1 MRAAAVVVG
10 LALRDM
16 RSRWRVMAAL
26 GVMVALTVGMVVLLD
41 GYVNSTEVRFRH
53 AQSALVV
60 QQQGTVGEF
69 AGSRIPASVGEML
82 RAEGYDPVAEGHAV
96 AGASGAD
103 AVMIAGVEPD
113 RYRQL
118 DPYRLVSGR
127 HLRAGETQRTAIVG
141 TLLADRRGLRP
152 GDVLRLRGRDFAIVG
167 VFELGIYL
175 DDAAIVPIGD
185 AQTLLGWGSDVSVY
199 VVPEG
204 GALADGTLLDGGL
217 AVATRGDIALVGEWE
232 PMIALLVASV
242 RLLALGAVAVLVI
255 ALWRLA
261 WLHRIDLGVLRL
273 LGFGRRVVAAFLGVQ
288 AAVLVATAAFLGGAG
303 AVFIAPYLARTSL
316 AVATMPVVDG
326 TVLWRAAAVG
336 AAVLA
341 AAVATSVLAVQ
352 RRSVGD
358 LIHRDD

>member
-1 MRAAAVVVG
+1 
-10 LALRDM
+10 
-16 RSRWRVMAAL
+16 
-26 GVMVALTVGMVVLLD
+26 
-41 GYVNSTEVRFRH
+41 
-53 AQSALVV
+53 
-60 QQQGTVGEF
+60 
-69 AGSRIPASVGEML
+69 
-82 RAEGYDPVAEGHAV
+82 
-96 AGASGAD
+96 
-103 AVMIAGVEPD
+103 
-113 RYRQL
+113 
-118 DPYRLVSGR
+118 
-127 HLRAGETQRTAIVG
+127 
-141 TLLADRRGLRP
+141 
-152 GDVLRLRGRDFAIVG
+152 
-167 VFELGIYL
+167 
-175 DDAAIVPIGD
+175 
-185 AQTLLGWGSDVSVY
+185 
-199 VVPEG
+199 
-204 GALADGTLLDGGL
+204 LLDGGL
-217 AVATRGDIALVGEWE
+217 AVATRGDIALVGEWA